1 MLEIDGYLRA
11 ACRPRRDCP
20 ERLKNHRAHPLL
32 LVTAGSRW
40 LTGHHEVGQAQV
52 KHERN
57 RALGAA
63 DLVFHDAA

>member
-1 MLEIDGYLRA
+1 
-11 ACRPRRDCP
+11 
-20 ERLKNHRAHPLL
+20 LKNHRAHPLL